1 MVAQV
6 VPKEIMCKICGEVC
20 KRGVKLGCC
29 STVGCRSCATK
40 SITRDKK
47 CWNCGTEAL
56 SKDMINDEELRSKV
70 EKFQK
75 GEWSQVKDDTK
86 STLMKSPAPVPT
98 IQTPNKPTPTS
109 LPGPSNTSNV
119 DNKNIPVRKEPE
131 PMVGVTPR
139 KKYGVEVSLEMM
151 KKRNLEFEEKLSDIE
166 KACKELQFGAQ
177 LELMFTFDQTQAGCR
192 MCGENF
198 ESEELTLLHLQQQHK
213 VEFGHLKTVLNP
225 PNNNVLQLQLQK
237 AIHSEFMFAKDGTF
251 PFQISY

>member
-6 VPKEIMCKICGEVC
+6 VPQEIMCRICGEVC

-75 GEWSQVKDDTK
+75 GEWTQVKNDKKADK
-86 STLMKSPAPVPT
+86 SDSTMMKFSALVSASET
-98 IQTPNKPTPTS
+98 A
-109 LPGPSNTSNV
+109 
-119 DNKNIPVRKEPE
+119 NKNILTKKEPAS
-131 PMVGVTPR
+131 MAGVTPM
-139 KKYGVEVSLEMM
+139 KKQGVEVSLEMM
-151 KKRNLEFEEKLSDIE
+151 KKRNLEFEEKLNDIE
-166 KACKELQFGAQ
+166 KAFTELQFGAQ

-192 MCGENF
+192 MCGDNF

-213 VEFGHLKTVLNP
+213 IEYGHLKTVLNP
-225 PNNNVLQLQLQK
+225 PNNNVLHLQLQK
-237 AIHSEFMFAKDGTF
+237 AIHSEFMFAKDRTF
-251 PFQISY
+251 PFPIRY